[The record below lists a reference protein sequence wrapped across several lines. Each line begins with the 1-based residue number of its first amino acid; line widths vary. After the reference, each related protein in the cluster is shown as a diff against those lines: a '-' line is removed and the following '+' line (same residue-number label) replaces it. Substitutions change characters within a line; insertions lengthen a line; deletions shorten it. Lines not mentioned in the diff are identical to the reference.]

1 MAREIETNLKF
12 TNNNIEHPKHY
23 NNGNIEVIDFIED
36 QGWGEGFCLGNAIK
50 YICRAGKKDGETAES
65 DAKKS
70 IWYLQRYLEEIKED
84 KS

>member
-1 MAREIETNLKF
+1 ME
-12 TNNNIEHPKHY
+12 NNIEHPKHY